1 MPLPISQ
8 SGPSR
13 SHGTVLVFGATGKQ
27 GGAVATALNARG
39 WMVRALVRNLDSD
52 ASRALASRGI
62 HLFPGDFSDVASIR
76 TAMAGVH
83 GAFNVQPSSGSAGSG
98 VTDADEVRFGRTVAD
113 LAVESGVR
121 HLVYSS
127 AAIISKGPTG
137 MPHLDCKIEIEE
149 HIRSLNMA
157 STIVRPG
164 TFMDLLTL
172 PGMGLNQGT
181 FSFFLRPDQPAQFIA
196 AEDIGKIVATVF
208 GDVGRFAGRTIDI
221 AGDELTGL
229 DLENVLSEAAGRS
242 IVYHRYPD
250 AVLEDNPFLRRIA
263 ELFDEG
269 RASGNADIAA
279 LKREFGDLLS
289 CREWLAGTGKPL
301 LQSALK
307 ADDQPVSL
315 R

>member
-1 MPLPISQ
+1 
-8 SGPSR
+8 
-13 SHGTVLVFGATGKQ
+13 VLVFGATGKQ

-39 WMVRALVRNLDSD
+39 WTVRALVRNLDSD
-52 ASRALASRGI
+52 ASRALASGGI

-76 TAMAGVH
+76 TAMAGVQ
-83 GAFNVQPSSGSAGSG
+83 GAFSVQPSSGSAGSG
-98 VTDADEVRFGRTVAD
+98 VTDADEVRFGKTVAD
-113 LAVESGVR
+113 LAAERGVR

-127 AAIISKGPTG
+127 AAIITKGPTG

-149 HIRSLNMA
+149 HIRSLNIA

-181 FSFFLRPDQPAQFIA
+181 LSFFLRPDQPAQFIA

-229 DLENVLSEAAGRS
+229 DLQNVLSEAAGRS

-250 AVLEDNPFLRRIA
+250 AVLEDNPFLRAHRRVVQRGARFGERRHRGVEARIWRPV
-263 ELFDEG
+263 ELQGMVG
-269 RASGNADIAA
+269 RN
-279 LKREFGDLLS
+279 
-289 CREWLAGTGKPL
+289 W
-301 LQSALK
+301 
-307 ADDQPVSL
+307 
-315 R
+315 